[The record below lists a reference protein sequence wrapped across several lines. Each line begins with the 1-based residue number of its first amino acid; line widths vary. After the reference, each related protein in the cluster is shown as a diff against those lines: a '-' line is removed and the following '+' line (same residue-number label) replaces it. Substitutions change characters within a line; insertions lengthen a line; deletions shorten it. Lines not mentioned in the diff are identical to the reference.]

1 MLETFIDF
9 GAYKTRL
16 GVLIQIQILIILR
29 KKKQIQNKLR
39 KYKFS
44 NFRKKLKNLFI

>member
-16 GVLIQIQILIILR
+16 GVFNSNSNSKDYFT
-29 KKKQIQNKLR
+29 KKKQI
-39 KYKFS
+39 
-44 NFRKKLKNLFI
+44 LKQA